1 MRAGKSAKRS
11 NSGTRSGFLPGLGRP
26 KFSLEKGY
34 IAYIMIAPFII
45 FFLIFSLYPVY
56 NTFRLSFTDT
66 LTSAPNDGKFIGFD
80 NYVKYFSDIG
90 KSLSKAYDKAID
102 KNGAAPGFLTWVKTI
117 FNYDEYNTDLKAIAT
132 TWKIWLINFIP
143 QITIAM
149 ILSVWFNSSF
159 LKLKLVGLWRSLLYL
174 PNMLMPATVGVIFWK
189 FFQNKIA
196 PANQLLVGTLGIL
209 TEAKDFM
216 LDTSF
221 TPLLV
226 SFIQWWMWY
235 GNTIVILVA
244 GMSSISASLYESA
257 NIDGAN
263 GWKMFR
269 YITLPSLR
277 PILVYTLVTSL
288 VGGMQMFDIPY
299 LFSPNGGIKNETLT
313 LFIRMNNL
321 YKKGMV
327 LGKAATIGVIILFI
341 SSIASLLIFRVLRDN
356 DSIAERKAA
365 RIARKER
372 KLMMSRRGG
381 VV

>member
-1 MRAGKSAKRS
+1 MRAGKSVTKS
-11 NSGTRSGFLPGLGRP
+11 NSDTKPGFVPVLGRHR
-26 KFSLEKGY
+26 FSLEKGY
-34 IAYIMIAPFII
+34 VAYVMILPFII
-45 FFLIFSLYPVY
+45 FFVIFSLYPVY

-66 LTSAPNDGKFIGFD
+66 KTTAPNAGNYIGLK
-80 NYVKYFSDIG
+80 NYVEYFSGIG
-90 KSLSKAYDKAID
+90 KSLTKVYDKAVKD
-102 KNGAAPGFLTWVKTI
+102 GNSKGFATWVKTI
-117 FNYDEYNTDLKAIAT
+117 FNYDEYHTDLKAIAT

-143 QITIAM
+143 QIAIAM
-149 ILSVWFNSSF
+149 LLSVWFNSSF
-159 LKLKLVGLWRSLLYL
+159 LKLKMVGLWRSLLYL

-189 FFQNKIA
+189 FFQNTLA
-196 PANQLLVGTLGIL
+196 PANQLLYGTLKIL
-209 TEAKDFM
+209 SEPKEFM

-221 TPLLV
+221 SPLLV

-257 NIDGAN
+257 NIDGAG

-327 LGKAATIGVIILFI
+327 LGKAATVGVIILFI

-356 DSIAERKAA
+356 DAVAERKAA

>member
-1 MRAGKSAKRS
+1 MRASKSVSKS
-11 NSGTRSGFLPGLGRP
+11 NSVTRSGSLPGLGRTR
-26 KFSLEKGY
+26 FSLEKGY
-34 IAYIMIAPFII
+34 IAYVMIMPFIV
-45 FFLIFSLYPVY
+45 FFLVFSLYPVF

-66 LTSAPNDGKFIGFD
+66 LTTAPNDGKYIGLK
-80 NYVKYFSDIG
+80 NYTTYFSDIG
-90 KSLSKAYDKAID
+90 KGFTKAYDKAVKD
-102 KNGAAPGFLTWVKTI
+102 GADPGFLTRLKTY
-117 FNYDEYNTDLKAIAT
+117 FDYDSYQVELKTIAT
-132 TWKIWLINFIP
+132 TWKIWIINFVP
-143 QITIAM
+143 QIVIAM

-189 FFQNKIA
+189 FFQNTLS
-196 PANQLLVGTLGIL
+196 PANQLLYGTLKIL
-209 TEAKDFM
+209 SEPKEFM
-216 LDTSF
+216 LDTDF

-226 SFIQWWMWY
+226 SFVQWWMWY

-257 NIDGAN
+257 NIDGAG

-299 LFSPNGGIKNETLT
+299 LFSPNGGVKNETLT

-321 YKKGMV
+321 YKKGKV
-327 LGKAATIGVIILFI
+327 LGKSASIGIIILLI
-341 SSIASLLIFRVLRDN
+341 SSIASLLIFRILRDN
-356 DSIAERKAA
+356 DAVAERKAA

-372 KLMMSRRGG
+372 KLMMRRTGG
-381 VV
+381 DV